1 MADKKEQVVVDIQIN
16 YEEGIANMA
25 KYRAEADKFRQA
37 NADLRKELTAGNI
50 TQEEYNLQVAKNT
63 VEMKEANDAAS
74 AWMRTIRNSIK
85 ADKEKIGSMTQMQA
99 QLSLLTSR
107 YKGLSEE
114 EKKSASGKALKDK
127 INNLTNALKD
137 NEEEIQIY
145 NRNVGNYENAIKNA
159 TGLSGKFGEM
169 LISSGGSFKVLQQEA
184 KAATT
189 AVGSLGKQFLA
200 LLANPVVLV
209 LAGIAVAIMTLKK
222 AINSSEEASNRWN
235 VILAPLNRTFNFFLS
250 LLQKGAGY
258 ILSFVEA
265 GGKLLEW
272 LSVLAEKLP
281 VVGKYMKEAND
292 ANREAINLAKEKAD
306 IEKQAR
312 VDEVQNAKDALEVAR
327 LRKEAKDKEGKTSAE
342 RLAAIQKANQLEEEA
357 SRRNVELAE
366 RRLKA
371 LQIES
376 EWAENDAATNGEL
389 AKREAEVY
397 RARQA
402 YYQKTMELAEQEN
415 TVRNEIATAEKNRSA
430 KAKEAAKKAMEI
442 KAQEIDLLRK
452 AEDMSLSLVRDGIEK
467 QRKILN
473 LQYDRQIEDLKRK
486 LSTEKNLTD
495 AARKAIND
503 SIILAAQKREA
514 ELKKLS
520 DESLQDQIQKE
531 TERIQ
536 LQLDAVKAG
545 TQQEHELR
553 IQLIEQNRKEELA
566 ANLQLAEELRQSE
579 ADINAAYNKQIIDEN
594 EAFRKEQFD
603 RQTEYIRLEWE
614 NRLLQAKEGS
624 LQEYDLKIQQAQAE
638 YDALINMDAATKA
651 ALYQSD
657 AAYENAKLQSEKN
670 LKDAIKDRIAAENE
684 AILVQMNAV
693 STITDAFSSML
704 DSFAEDNEA
713 LAAFAKTVALFNI
726 GINTAEAI
734 SKGVA
739 AAQSVPFPGNIAA
752 IATTIATVMANIA
765 KAKQLLNKEK
775 NPKFGSGGDISGPSH
790 ASGGVLIEAEGGEG
804 IINKQSMANPL
815 LRSIASAVNVAG
827 GGIPFSNV
835 PIFPSVS
842 GGGFDTAGLK
852 AIFVEALKEMP
863 APIVSVVEF
872 TDAQNRVKMI
882 QNNSGL

>member
-1 MADKKEQVVVDIQIN
+1 MADKKEQVIIDIQID

-37 NADLRKELTAGNI
+37 NADLRKELKAGNI
-50 TQEEYNLQVAKNT
+50 TQEECNLQIAENSIK
-63 VEMKEANDAAS
+63 MREANDAAS
-74 AWMRTIRNSIK
+74 AWMRTIRNSLK

-114 EKKSASGKALKDK
+114 ERKSASGKALKDK
-127 INNLTNALKD
+127 INSLTNALKD

-169 LISSGGSFKVLQQEA
+169 LISSGGSFKVLQLEA

-200 LLANPVVLV
+200 LLANPIVLI
-209 LAGIAVAIMTLKK
+209 LAGIAVAIVTVKK

-235 VILAPLNRTFNFFLS
+235 VILAPLNRTLNFFLS

-272 LSVLAEKLP
+272 LSGLAEKLP
-281 VVGKYMKEAND
+281 VVGKYVKEVND

-376 EWAENDAATNGEL
+376 EWAENDAATNDEL

-503 SIILAAQKREA
+503 SIILADQKRET

-553 IQLIEQNRKEELA
+553 TQLIEQNRKEELA

-670 LKDAIKDRIAAENE
+670 LKDAIKDRINAENE

-704 DSFAEDNEA
+704 ESFAEDNEA

-739 AAQSVPFPGNIAA
+739 SAQAVGFPANIPA
-752 IATTIATVMANIA
+752 IATTIAAIMTNIA

-804 IINKQSMANPL
+804 IINKQSMSNPL

-827 GGIPFSNV
+827 GGVPFSNV

-842 GGGFDTAGLK
+842 GGGFDTAELK

-863 APIVSVVEF
+863 APVVSVVEF